1 MVKNTTGG
9 SKQKSQAR
17 KFSNSS
23 VIKQTSKLR
32 MVENDGEMYGQ
43 VTSLLGN
50 GMCYVQCEDNVKLC
64 IIRGKFRGR
73 GKKDN
78 MLKKGSWVLV
88 GVREWENST
97 SDKKAP
103 QKCDLLEVYSDYD
116 KDRLKVLPGPFKI
129 FIANDNIFNNHDA
142 EDGIDFSDS
151 TNEEYKQLMSQEIKS
166 GSSIRMMKIQ
176 EDEQEVEIDDI

>member
-17 KFSNSS
+17 KFSNNSI
-23 VIKQTSKLR
+23 IKQSSKLR
-32 MVENDGEMYGQ
+32 LVENDGELYAQ

-50 GMCYVQCEDNVKLC
+50 GMCYVECEDNVRLC

-88 GVREWENST
+88 GVREWEIST
-97 SDKKAP
+97 TDKKTQ

-116 KDRLKVLPGPFKI
+116 KDRLKALPGPFKK
-129 FIANDNIFNNHDA
+129 FIANDSIFNNQDA
-142 EDGIDFSDS
+142 EDGIEFSDT
-151 TNEEYKQLMSQEIKS
+151 TNEEYKQFMSQEIN
-166 GSSIRMMKIQ
+166 SSQRMIKICEDDQ
-176 EDEQEVEIDDI
+176 EIEIDDI